1 MPLYVT
7 GTVYEQG
14 QEFDKVNDK
23 VLGLVLLLSLPVLFG
38 CAGYRLGSTTGF
50 EAGSRSVEVR
60 PFLNDT
66 LEPRLSDAVTH
77 QLRKQLQQDGT
88 YQLDTKGDG
97 DVVVSGSIVDYD
109 RSGLSFQ
116 PSDVITPRE
125 FRIVLTASV
134 TARERGTGKVL
145 LSRRVSG
152 HTNVRIG
159 NDLVSAERQAVP
171 LLAEDLARNI
181 TSVLV
186 DGDWPD

>member
-1 MPLYVT
+1 ML
-7 GTVYEQG
+7 
-14 QEFDKVNDK
+14 
-23 VLGLVLLLSLPVLFG
+23 LALLLSLPLLTG

-50 EAGSRSVEVR
+50 EAGSRSLEVR

-88 YQLDTKGDG
+88 YRLDTKGEA

-116 PSDVITPRE
+116 PRDVITPRE
-125 FRIVLTASV
+125 FRIVLTAAV

>member
-1 MPLYVT
+1 MRAWRS
-7 GTVYEQG
+7 
-14 QEFDKVNDK
+14 
-23 VLGLVLLLSLPVLFG
+23 VLLLSTATLLSG

-50 EAGSRSVEVR
+50 EAGSRSLEVT
-60 PFLNDT
+60 PFLNET
-66 LEPRLSDAVTH
+66 IEPRLTDAVTH

-88 YQLDTKGDG
+88 YRLDTKGEG
-97 DVVVSGSIVDYD
+97 DVVLSGSIVHYD

-116 PSDVITPRE
+116 PRDVITPRE
-125 FRIVLTASV
+125 YRIVLTASV

-145 LSRRVSG
+145 LNRRVSG
-152 HTNVRIG
+152 HTNLRVG
-159 NDLVSAERQAVP
+159 DDLVSAERQAVS

>member
-1 MPLYVT
+1 MAGYFSWRFWPNH
-7 GTVYEQG
+7 G
-14 QEFDKVNDK
+14 QLSPAIVFASAT
-23 VLGLVLLLSLPVLFG
+23 LLFCG

-50 EAGSRSVEVR
+50 EAGSRSVQVT

-66 LEPRLSDAVTH
+66 IEPRLSDAVTS

-88 YQLDTKGDG
+88 YRLDTKGDA
-97 DVVVSGSIVDYD
+97 DVVVSGSIVEYD

-116 PSDVITPRE
+116 PRDVITPRE
-125 FRIVLTASV
+125 YRIVLSALV
-134 TARERGTGKVL
+134 TARERSTGRVL

-152 HTNVRIG
+152 HTNVRVG
-159 NDLVSAERQAVP
+159 DDLTSAERQAVP

-186 DGDWPD
+186 DSDWPENP